1 MMPNTVDLKFGQD
14 YMIEQVLIRNYK
26 SIKDLQLPLNRLN
39 VLIGSNGAGKSNF
52 ISFFELTKAIYEQR
66 FGSYTLSKGGIDSL
80 LYRGRKASSYMSGML
95 DFDNTNAFFYEIK
108 PAQSSKGYIEK
119 TGDCFN
125 NFHEDKK
132 DYSKWNRVIWDQAV
146 EESSLINRLQYGA
159 SYLKKYLSSFTVYHF
174 HDTSATSPMR
184 GDCNINDNAYLRDN
198 GSNLAAYLYSMMQ
211 NDEKTFR
218 LIEGV
223 ISSVA
228 PYFKG
233 FKLRPDANN
242 RENIRLEW
250 EEKDTDMYLNGYSFS
265 DGTLRFIA
273 LATLLLQP
281 ATPEIIII
289 DEPELG
295 LHPAAI
301 NKLAELVK
309 RASLKSQI
317 ILSTQSANLLNC
329 FDADDIIVVDRTDN
343 QSVFR
348 RLSSKELEEWI
359 DKYDLSISDLWE
371 KNLIG
376 GQL

>member
-1 MMPNTVDLKFGQD
+1 
-14 YMIEQVLIRNYK
+14 MIEQVLIENYK
-26 SIKDLQLPLNRLN
+26 SIKDLSLPLNRLN

-66 FGSYTLSKGGIDSL
+66 FGSYTLSKGGIDNL
-80 LYRGRKASSYMSGML
+80 LRQGRRVSPSIQGL
-95 DFDNTNAFFYEIK
+95 IDFDNTNAFFFEIK
-108 PAQSSKGYIEK
+108 PSQSNKGYIEK
-119 TGDCFN
+119 TGDFFN
-125 NFHEDKK
+125 NCHKPGK
-132 DYSKWNRVIWDQAV
+132 DYSQWNRTIWDSAV
-146 EESSLINRLQYGA
+146 EESSLKDNKRWRTA
-159 SYLKKYLSSFTVYHF
+159 YLRKYLGSFTVYHF

-184 GDCNINDNAYLRDN
+184 GDCPINDNEYLRDN
-198 GSNLAAYLYSMMQ
+198 GSNLAAYLYSLML

-223 ISSVA
+223 IRSIA

-242 RENIRLEW
+242 KERIRLEW
-250 EEKDTDMYLNGYSFS
+250 EERDTDMYLDGYSFS

-273 LATLLLQP
+273 LTTLLLQSKM
-281 ATPEIIII
+281 PEVIII

-301 NKLAELVK
+301 NKLAQLVK
-309 RASLKSQI
+309 QASLKSQI
-317 ILSTQSANLLNC
+317 ILSTQSTNLVNC
-329 FDADDIIVVDRTDN
+329 FEVEDIIVVDRADN

-348 RLSSKELEEWI
+348 HLEREELEKWMDDYE
-359 DKYDLSISDLWE
+359 LSLSDLWE
-371 KNLIG
+371 KNMIG

>member
-1 MMPNTVDLKFGQD
+1 
-14 YMIEQVLIRNYK
+14 MIEQVIIKNYK
-26 SIKDLQLPLNRLN
+26 SIRDLTLPLNKLN

-66 FGSYTLSKGGIDSL
+66 LGSYTLAKGGIDNL
-80 LYRGRKASSYMSGML
+80 LYRGRKISPSMQGLL
-95 DFDNTNAFFYEIK
+95 DFENTNAFFYEIK
-108 PAQSSKGYIEK
+108 PAQSNKGYIEK
-119 TGDCFN
+119 TGDYFN
-125 NFHEDKK
+125 TNHYSEKK
-132 DYSKWNRVIWDQAV
+132 YVKWNLRLWDNAV
-146 EESSLINRLQYGA
+146 EESSLIQKPQWRAG
-159 SYLKKYLSSFTVYHF
+159 YLRKYLSSFTIYHF
-174 HDTSATSPMR
+174 HDTSASSPMR

-198 GSNLAAYLYSMMQ
+198 GSNLAAYLYSLMQ

-223 ISSVA
+223 IRSIA

-242 RENIRLEW
+242 KESIRLEW

-273 LATLLLQP
+273 LATLLLQSNP
-281 ATPEIIII
+281 PEIIII

-301 NKLAELVK
+301 NKLAELAK

-317 ILSTQSANLLNC
+317 ILSTQSTNLLNC
-329 FDADDIIVVDRTDN
+329 FDVEDIIVVDRADN

-348 RLSSKELEEWI
+348 HLSGEELEKWM
-359 DKYDLSISDLWE
+359 DDYNMSISDLWE
-371 KNLIG
+371 KNMIG

>member
-1 MMPNTVDLKFGQD
+1 
-14 YMIEQVLIRNYK
+14 MIEQVIIKNYK
-26 SIKDLQLPLNRLN
+26 SIRNLMLPLNKLN

-66 FGSYTLSKGGIDSL
+66 FGSYTLAKGGIDNL
-80 LYRGRKASSYMSGML
+80 LYRGRKISPSMQGLL
-95 DFDNTNAFFYEIK
+95 DFENTNAFFYEIK
-108 PAQSSKGYIEK
+108 PAQSNKGYIEK
-119 TGDCFN
+119 TGDYFN
-125 NFHEDKK
+125 TNHYSEKK
-132 DYSKWNRVIWDQAV
+132 YVKWNLRLWDNAV
-146 EESSLINRLQYGA
+146 EESSLIQKPQWRAG
-159 SYLKKYLSSFTVYHF
+159 YLRKYLSSFTIYHF
-174 HDTSATSPMR
+174 HDTSASSPMR

-198 GSNLAAYLYSMMQ
+198 GSNLAAYLYSLMQ

-223 ISSVA
+223 IRSIA

-242 RENIRLEW
+242 KESIRLEW
-250 EEKDTDMYLNGYSFS
+250 EEKGTDMYLNGYSFS

-273 LATLLLQP
+273 LATLLLQSNP
-281 ATPEIIII
+281 PEIIII

-301 NKLAELVK
+301 NKLAELAK

-317 ILSTQSANLLNC
+317 ILSTQSTNLLNC
-329 FDADDIIVVDRTDN
+329 FDVEDIIVVDRADN

-348 RLSSKELEEWI
+348 HLSGEELEKWMDDYE
-359 DKYDLSISDLWE
+359 LSISDMWE
-371 KNLIG
+371 KNMIG

>member
-1 MMPNTVDLKFGQD
+1 
-14 YMIEQVLIRNYK
+14 MIEQVIIKNYK
-26 SIKDLQLPLNRLN
+26 SIRDLTLPLNKLN

-66 FGSYTLSKGGIDSL
+66 FGSYTLAKGGIDNL
-80 LYRGRKASSYMSGML
+80 LYRGRKISPSMQGLL
-95 DFDNTNAFFYEIK
+95 DFENTNAFFYEIK
-108 PAQSSKGYIEK
+108 PAQSNKGYIEK
-119 TGDCFN
+119 TGDYFN
-125 NFHEDKK
+125 TNHYSEKK
-132 DYSKWNRVIWDQAV
+132 YVKWNLRLWDNAV
-146 EESSLINRLQYGA
+146 EESSLIQKPQWRAG
-159 SYLKKYLSSFTVYHF
+159 YLRKYLSSFTIYHF
-174 HDTSATSPMR
+174 HDTSASSPMR

-198 GSNLAAYLYSMMQ
+198 GSNLAAYLYSLMQ

-218 LIEGV
+218 LVEGV
-223 ISSVA
+223 IRSIA

-242 RENIRLEW
+242 KESIRLEW

-273 LATLLLQP
+273 LATLLLQSNP
-281 ATPEIIII
+281 PEIIII

-301 NKLAELVK
+301 NKLAELAK

-317 ILSTQSANLLNC
+317 ILSTQSTNLLNC
-329 FDADDIIVVDRTDN
+329 FDVEDIIVVDRTDN

-348 RLSSKELEEWI
+348 HLSGEELEKWM
-359 DKYDLSISDLWE
+359 DDYNMSISDLWE
-371 KNLIG
+371 KNMIG

>member
-1 MMPNTVDLKFGQD
+1 
-14 YMIEQVLIRNYK
+14 MIEQVLIKNYK
-26 SIKDLQLPLNRLN
+26 SIKNLRLPLRKLN
-39 VLIGSNGAGKSNF
+39 VLVGSNGAGKSNF

-66 FGSYTLSKGGIDSL
+66 FGSYTLSKGGIDGL
-80 LYRGRKASSYMSGML
+80 LYRGRKISPSMSGML
-95 DFDNTNAFFYEIK
+95 DFENTNAFFYEIR
-108 PAQSSKGYIEK
+108 PSQSSKGYIEC

-125 NFHEDKK
+125 NFNEREK
-132 DYSKWNRVIWDQAV
+132 DYSKWHRSVWDRAV
-146 EESSLINRLQYGA
+146 EESALKDSQKFRA
-159 SYLKKYLSSFTVYHF
+159 FYLKKYLSSFTVYHF
-174 HDTSATSPMR
+174 HDTSSVSPMR
-184 GDCNINDNAYLRDN
+184 GDCNINDNACLRDN
-198 GSNLAAYLYSMMQ
+198 ASNLAAYLYSMMQ
-211 NDEKTFR
+211 NNEKSFR

-223 ISSVA
+223 IHSVA

-233 FKLRPDANN
+233 FKLHPDANN
-242 RENIRLEW
+242 CERIRLEW
-250 EEKDTDMYLNGYSFS
+250 EERDTDMYLDGYSFS

-273 LATLLLQP
+273 LTTLLLQP
-281 ATPEIIII
+281 DAPKIIII

-309 RASLKSQI
+309 RASLNSQI

-329 FDADDIIVVDRTDN
+329 FDTEDIIVVDRIDG

-348 RLSSKELEEWI
+348 HLSDEELGKWM
-359 DKYDLSISDLWE
+359 DDYNMTISDLWE

>member
-1 MMPNTVDLKFGQD
+1 
-14 YMIEQVLIRNYK
+14 MIEQVIIKNYK
-26 SIKDLQLPLNRLN
+26 SIRDLTLPLNKLN

-66 FGSYTLSKGGIDSL
+66 LGSYTLAKGGIDNL
-80 LYRGRKASSYMSGML
+80 LYRGRKISPSMQGLL
-95 DFDNTNAFFYEIK
+95 DFENTNAFFYEIK
-108 PAQSSKGYIEK
+108 PAQSNKGYIEK
-119 TGDCFN
+119 TGDYFN
-125 NFHEDKK
+125 TNHYSEKK
-132 DYSKWNRVIWDQAV
+132 YVKWNLRLWDNAV
-146 EESSLINRLQYGA
+146 EESSLIQKPQWRAG
-159 SYLKKYLSSFTVYHF
+159 YLRKYLSSFTIYHF
-174 HDTSATSPMR
+174 HDTSASSPMR

-198 GSNLAAYLYSMMQ
+198 GSNLAAYLYSLMQ

-223 ISSVA
+223 IRSIA

-242 RENIRLEW
+242 KESIRLEW
-250 EEKDTDMYLNGYSFS
+250 EEKGTDMYLNGYSFS

-273 LATLLLQP
+273 LATLLLQSNP
-281 ATPEIIII
+281 PEIIII

-301 NKLAELVK
+301 NKLAELAK

-317 ILSTQSANLLNC
+317 ILSTQSTNLLNC
-329 FDADDIIVVDRTDN
+329 FDVEDIIVVDRADN

-348 RLSSKELEEWI
+348 HLSGEELEKWM
-359 DKYDLSISDLWE
+359 DDYNMSISDLWE
-371 KNLIG
+371 KNMIG